1 MKSTEIEMPSNEK
14 PTSVITID
22 EDEFDFDNL
31 TEEIERVLA
40 QAGGTTMDAKEP
52 PTLEEPKPIKNRWR
66 ARLGL

>member
-1 MKSTEIEMPSNEK
+1 MPPNEK

-40 QAGGTTMDAKEP
+40 QADTLRTNIKET
-52 PTLEEPKPIKNRWR
+52 PTLEEPKPVKNRWR
-66 ARLGL
+66 TRLGL

>member
-1 MKSTEIEMPSNEK
+1 MPPNEK

-40 QAGGTTMDAKEP
+40 QADTLRTNIKEP
-52 PTLEEPKPIKNRWR
+52 PTLEEPKPVKNRWR
-66 ARLGL
+66 TRLGL

>member
-1 MKSTEIEMPSNEK
+1 MPSNEK

-40 QAGGTTMDAKEP
+40 QADNLRTKVKEP
-52 PTLEEPKPIKNRWR
+52 PTLEEPKPPKNRWR
-66 ARLGL
+66 TRLGL